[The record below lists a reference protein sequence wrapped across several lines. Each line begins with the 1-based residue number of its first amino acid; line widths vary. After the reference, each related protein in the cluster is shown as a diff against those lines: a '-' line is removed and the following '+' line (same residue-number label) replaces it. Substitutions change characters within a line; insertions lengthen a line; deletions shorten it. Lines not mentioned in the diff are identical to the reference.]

1 MSGMLQKKITLVTGG
16 AQGIGRAAC
25 LLFAREGSKIVL
37 CDLNA
42 EGGAETA
49 ALVKQACGDAV
60 FIKADISKEQ
70 EAKALIETA
79 VDLHGRLDCAFN
91 CAGVDGDASLL
102 HECTNENWDR
112 VIDINLKGM
121 WHLMKYEIP
130 QMVRQGKG
138 SIVNIGS
145 VCGVVGLECWGAYGA
160 SRFGNVGLTKC
171 AALEYARQ
179 GVRVNQVGPGS
190 VRTAIFERMTGGN
203 ADMIEYIKQMHPM
216 GRIAEP
222 EEVAEAALW
231 LLSDRS
237 SFTTGHMI
245 MVDGGLTSR

>member
-1 MSGMLQKKITLVTGG
+1 MPGMLEGKITLVTGG
-16 AQGIGRAAC
+16 AQGVGRAAC
-25 LLFAREGSKIVL
+25 LLFAREGAKIVL
-37 CDLNA
+37 CDVLA
-42 EGGAETA
+42 RGGEETVS
-49 ALVKQACGDAV
+49 LVKQAGGEAA
-60 FIKADISKEQ
+60 FFKTDISKEQ
-70 EAKALIETA
+70 EVKALIEAA
-79 VDLHGRLDCAFN
+79 VGLHGRLDCAFN
-91 CAGVDGDASLL
+91 CAGVDGDPSPL

-112 VIDINLKGM
+112 VIDINLRGM
-121 WHLMKYEIP
+121 WHLMKFEIP
-130 QMVRQGKG
+130 QMVKQGKG

-203 ADMIEYIKQMHPM
+203 TEMIEYIKQMHPM
-216 GRIAEP
+216 GRVAEP

-245 MVDGGLTSR
+245 MVDGGLTAR